1 MALVAGAL
9 ALGVGSGR
17 PPTYEA
23 TALLSIDQTQETGQG
38 FDIAI
43 QADQFLSQRFVSM
56 ATSRGVL
63 EQVCAKEGRGCTP
76 AALARQ
82 VRATTPKATAQI
94 QITATASSPSDA
106 IRIANDTA
114 DALVARYRAQVDGQ
128 LASQRTFLQDQLKQ
142 LNDQL
147 NRTMQQI
154 QAAETIGRPVAALL
168 SLQSLQQTQY
178 SSTYQRLQDLDVQRT
193 RLSNVISVAQPA
205 VPPASK
211 VDPDPVRYILVGVT
225 GGLVA
230 GLLMALVAERL
241 RNKIRHGSELAE
253 AVGSKIVLDLSN
265 RHASGGANLY
275 GFLAHASLA
284 GLPRGARALLVVATR
299 PHDRVND
306 VGLELARALA
316 EKHERILVVLAPSP
330 TAGAV
335 ERREVRAGD
344 SSMIVVQ
351 PGERP
356 APELRPGEEFDLVI
370 RCALPPMQEG
380 GHTWLKS
387 VPERAILVATRG
399 RCRFSSVR
407 RTTELLRHIGVEI
420 VGAILLPRR
429 GKPAPKR
436 PLPEP
441 ERAAGTAAAVE
452 Q

>member
-9 ALGVGSGR
+9 ALGVGSGK

-23 TALLSIDQTQETGQG
+23 TALLSVDQTQETGQG
-38 FDIAI
+38 FDVAI
-43 QADQFLSQRFVSM
+43 QADQFLTQRFVSM
-56 ATSRGVL
+56 ATSRPVL
-63 EQVCAKEGRGCTP
+63 EQVCAKEGRGCAPT
-76 AALARQ
+76 ALARK

-94 QITATASSPSDA
+94 QITAAASSPSDA

-114 DALVARYRAQVDGQ
+114 DALVVRYRVQVDGQ
-128 LASQRTFLQDQLKQ
+128 LASQRAYLQDQLKQ

-154 QAAETIGRPVAALL
+154 QAAETIGRPAAGLL
-168 SLQSLQQTQY
+168 SLQSLQQAQY
-178 SSTYQRLQDLDVQRT
+178 SSTYQRLQDLDIQRT

-225 GGLVA
+225 GGLVV
-230 GLLMALVAERL
+230 GLLMALAAERL
-241 RNKIRHGSELAE
+241 RNKIRHSSELAE
-253 AVGSKIVLDLSN
+253 TVGSKIVLDMSN
-265 RHASGGANLY
+265 RRASGGASLY

-284 GLPRGARALLVVATR
+284 GLPPSARALLVVATR

-316 EKHERILVVLAPSP
+316 EKHERILVVLAASP
-330 TAGAV
+330 DAGAV
-335 ERREVRAGD
+335 ERREVRTD
-344 SSMIVVQ
+344 ESSMIVVQ
-351 PGERP
+351 PAERP

-407 RTTELLRHIGVEI
+407 RTAELLRHIGVEI

-429 GKPAPKR
+429 GKPAPKT